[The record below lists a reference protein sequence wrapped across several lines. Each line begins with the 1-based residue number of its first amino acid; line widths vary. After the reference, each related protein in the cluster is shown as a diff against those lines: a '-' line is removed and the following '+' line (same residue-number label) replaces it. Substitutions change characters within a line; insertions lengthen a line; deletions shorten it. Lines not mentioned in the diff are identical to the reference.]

1 MSEKTERAERR
12 KRKEMAEKIL
22 AAQGFV
28 YEDWLDKQHRAVID
42 EGAQTVDAALNLLIE
57 NQKKGRD

>member
-12 KRKEMAEKIL
+12 KRKEMAVKIL
-22 AAQGFV
+22 AAQGLA
-28 YEDWLDKQHRAVID
+28 YEDWLDARHRAVIE
-42 EGAQTVDAALNLLIE
+42 EGAPTVDAALNLFIE